1 MKLCRLLFL
10 SVVFV
15 TTQQLTAS
23 QMALPVNIQ
32 SPNAASLGNYGYIS
46 VDNCSGVP
54 NVSIPL
60 TELKAGDLSAD
71 VTLSYDASGIRINS
85 HPSWVGQ
92 NWTLNV
98 GGVITRSAR
107 GYEDEYPRITETFG
121 AQSPYQSFE
130 KAGFFTTYGGEN
142 YINFNLSHT
151 NNKYDCEP
159 DIFSFNFLGK
169 SGRFFMGNDGQWKV
183 QSDHNIQILFYN
195 DQSLHNGYRYMDNGP
210 SFSKHA
216 KHRSTTINGFRIRDD
231 EGYVYVFGFD
241 ENAIEYSIDFFNQIS
256 DGNLDYYPAHWVS
269 NAWYLSEVFDRFG
282 NKLFSFQYKR
292 GKFIADFYNY
302 YDQLCFQLHTN
313 SNDVGYCEP
322 DGNINDGNI
331 RLGGNLI
338 SPVYIEKVESI
349 PNDQYLL
356 FQSSNS
362 KERPY
367 INMPYYS
374 NNGDNN
380 SYTPSVG
387 LSFPINTITDF
398 QYRIN
403 AGADFDD
410 HVYPYLQTAGPD
422 TQYVDTEFYGNRFIN
437 PILCLRWLKLDA
449 IHLVSNNTPIVDHI
463 KSVRF
468 NYNQNNSNDN
478 QRLLPMSLNFEYAN
492 PGFLSTP
499 QPSDCSYTFQYYGN
513 ISDVKKYLN
522 TNVNGWG
529 FDYGN
534 TDGILKSIKY
544 PTGGKSVFAYNTNYA
559 SNVNPKI
566 QYDGSAGS
574 GGGLKVTSIKDFR
587 GGNNDEFVEKKSLLS
602 GEKFQNTHY

>member
-183 QSDHNIQILFYN
+183 QSDHNIQILF
-195 DQSLHNGYRYMDNGP
+195 
-210 SFSKHA
+210 
-216 KHRSTTINGFRIRDD
+216 
-231 EGYVYVFGFD
+231 
-241 ENAIEYSIDFFNQIS
+241 
-256 DGNLDYYPAHWVS
+256 
-269 NAWYLSEVFDRFG
+269 
-282 NKLFSFQYKR
+282 
-292 GKFIADFYNY
+292 
-302 YDQLCFQLHTN
+302 
-313 SNDVGYCEP
+313 
-322 DGNINDGNI
+322 
-331 RLGGNLI
+331 
-338 SPVYIEKVESI
+338 
-349 PNDQYLL
+349 
-356 FQSSNS
+356 
-362 KERPY
+362 
-367 INMPYYS
+367 
-374 NNGDNN
+374 
-380 SYTPSVG
+380 
-387 LSFPINTITDF
+387 
-398 QYRIN
+398 
-403 AGADFDD
+403 
-410 HVYPYLQTAGPD
+410 
-422 TQYVDTEFYGNRFIN
+422 
-437 PILCLRWLKLDA
+437 
-449 IHLVSNNTPIVDHI
+449 
-463 KSVRF
+463 
-468 NYNQNNSNDN
+468 
-478 QRLLPMSLNFEYAN
+478 
-492 PGFLSTP
+492 
-499 QPSDCSYTFQYYGN
+499 
-513 ISDVKKYLN
+513 
-522 TNVNGWG
+522 
-529 FDYGN
+529 
-534 TDGILKSIKY
+534 
-544 PTGGKSVFAYNTNYA
+544 
-559 SNVNPKI
+559 
-566 QYDGSAGS
+566 
-574 GGGLKVTSIKDFR
+574 
-587 GGNNDEFVEKKSLLS
+587 
-602 GEKFQNTHY
+602 